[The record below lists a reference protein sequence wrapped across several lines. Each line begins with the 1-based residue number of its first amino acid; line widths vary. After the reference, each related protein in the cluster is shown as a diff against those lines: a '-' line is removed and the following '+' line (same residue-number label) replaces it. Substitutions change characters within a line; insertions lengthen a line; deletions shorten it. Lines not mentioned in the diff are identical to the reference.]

1 MLRKKVAAIGAMSFF
16 LSLLIQAVSLIP
28 VMMMPTV
35 IDVYIPAGES
45 GKVVLQTYC
54 PENYILRYAVNYD
67 YEGFFQNEI
76 RLREATFYPPFALVC
91 RVRTVTLWT
100 RTQSAREKPPCGGLG
115 Y

>member
-45 GKVVLQTYC
+45 GKVVLG
-54 PENYILRYAVNYD
+54 ILAFCGV
-67 YEGFFQNEI
+67 
-76 RLREATFYPPFALVC
+76 PVLV
-91 RVRTVTLWT
+91 RF
-100 RTQSAREKPPCGGLG
+100 G
-115 Y
+115 YNWSQ

>member
-45 GKVVLQTYC
+45 GKVV
-54 PENYILRYAVNYD
+54 
-67 YEGFFQNEI
+67 
-76 RLREATFYPPFALVC
+76 
-91 RVRTVTLWT
+91 
-100 RTQSAREKPPCGGLG
+100 
-115 Y
+115 